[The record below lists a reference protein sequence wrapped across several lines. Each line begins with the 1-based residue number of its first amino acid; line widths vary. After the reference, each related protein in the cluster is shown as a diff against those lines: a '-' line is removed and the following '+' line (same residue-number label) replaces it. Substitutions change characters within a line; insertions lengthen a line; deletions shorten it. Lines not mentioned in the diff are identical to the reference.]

1 MPRGRVLFVLTGH
14 DRLGPPGD
22 EEAEPT
28 GFHLLEAAHPWAI
41 LTDAGF
47 AIDIA
52 TPGGT
57 GANIDPSSKDV
68 DDPVNA
74 RFLADAGVQAAVASP
89 LALGQLDPSGY
100 AAVYFPGGH
109 GTMWDLPEASSVQS
123 FVQRLYENG
132 GIVGAVCHGPAALV
146 NVRLGDGS
154 WLVANKTVA
163 SFTDDEER
171 AIDMHDVMPFLLAST
186 LEARGAILEQ
196 AANFE
201 RAVAVDE
208 RLVTGQNPA
217 SADGVGEEMLKLLEA
232 NLGAAA

>member
-1 MPRGRVLFVLTGH
+1 MPRGKVLFVLTGH

-22 EEAEPT
+22 ETAKPT
-28 GFHLLEAAHPWAI
+28 GFHLSEAAHPWAI
-41 LTDAGF
+41 LTDAGY

-57 GANIDPSSKDV
+57 AASIDPSSKDV

-89 LALGQLDPSGY
+89 RALGELDPSDY

-154 WLVANKTVA
+154 WLVADKTVA
-163 SFTDDEER
+163 SFTDDEEC
-171 AIDMHDVMPFLLAST
+171 AIDMQDVMPFLLAST
-186 LEARGAILEQ
+186 LEARGAILAQ